1 MNNFQTTMRTFMAN
15 NAIIPPALGQF
26 GINLVLAAIL
36 GFVLGYFYTKY
47 GHSLSNRRLF
57 SKNFPLLT
65 MTTMFIIMIVK
76 SSLALSL
83 GLVGALSIVRFR
95 AAIKEPEELAFLF
108 LAISIGLGLGAG
120 QPLLTIIAFA
130 LISLAIVIRHLFQ
143 GHEYGQDLLLT
154 ITSLHPQNITLEQ
167 IHATLRQ
174 TFFGCNL
181 KRFDDSQEIIE
192 ALFLVEFTTF
202 SQLSRAKDE
211 LRKLDDSIKIS
222 FMDNKGVF

>member
-1 MNNFQTTMRTFMAN
+1 MFMAN
-15 NAIIPPALGQF
+15 NAVIPPAFGQF
-26 GINLVLAAIL
+26 VINLVLAAIL
-36 GFVLGYFYTKY
+36 GFALAYLYTKY
-47 GHSLSNRRLF
+47 GQSLSNRRLF

-130 LISLAIVIRHLFQ
+130 IISLAIVIRHFFQ
-143 GHEYGQDLLLT
+143 GREYGQDLLLT
-154 ITSLHPQNITLEQ
+154 VISLHPQNITLEQ
-167 IHATLRQ
+167 IHATLRK

-181 KRFDDSQEIIE
+181 KRFDDSREIIE

-222 FMDNKGVF
+222 FIDNKGVF